1 VDKLTYPQFLRETA
15 KEDRPRTRDLYEQ
28 YLMSPFDDVCMF
40 LANFR
45 GEG

>member
-1 VDKLTYPQFLRETA
+1 MDKLTYPQFLKELA
-15 KEDRPRTRDLYEQ
+15 KEDRPRNRDLYEE
-28 YLMSPFDDVCMF
+28 YLMSQFDDLRVF